1 MPVQCNG
8 RCLDC
13 PYDFC
18 APETPARRPT
28 KAAQRNEWR
37 QDALFE
43 LEELGDLYGI
53 DPEAVRLP

>member
-1 MPVQCNG
+1 MSACSG
-8 RCLDC
+8 HCFDC

-18 APETPARRPT
+18 VPETPARRPT
-28 KAAQRNEWR
+28 KAAQRSEWK

-53 DPEAVRLP
+53 DPEKVRLP

>member
-1 MPVQCNG
+1 MSACNG
-8 RCLDC
+8 ACFDC

-18 APETPARRPT
+18 VPDARPSRLS
-28 KAAQRNEWR
+28 KAAERQGWR

-53 DPEAVRLP
+53 DPEAVRL

>member
-1 MPVQCNG
+1 MPACNG
-8 RCLDC
+8 LCADC

-18 APETPARRPT
+18 VPETRPRRPS
-28 KAAQRNEWR
+28 KAVERQGWR

-53 DPEAVRLP
+53 DMSKVRL

>member
-1 MPVQCNG
+1 MSACRGACP
-8 RCLDC
+8 DC

-18 APETPARRPT
+18 APATPVRRPT
-28 KAAQRNEWR
+28 KAQERSGWR

-43 LEELGDLYGI
+43 LDELGDLYGL

>member
-1 MPVQCNG
+1 MSACRGACP
-8 RCLDC
+8 DC

-18 APETPARRPT
+18 VPATPKRRPS
-28 KAAQRNEWR
+28 KAAERSWQ

-53 DPEAVRLP
+53 DLDSVRFR

>member
-1 MPVQCNG
+1 MSACNG
-8 RCLDC
+8 RCFDC

-18 APETPARRPT
+18 GPEVPKRRPS
-28 KAAQRNEWR
+28 KAAERSWR

-53 DPEAVRLP
+53 DPGAVRL